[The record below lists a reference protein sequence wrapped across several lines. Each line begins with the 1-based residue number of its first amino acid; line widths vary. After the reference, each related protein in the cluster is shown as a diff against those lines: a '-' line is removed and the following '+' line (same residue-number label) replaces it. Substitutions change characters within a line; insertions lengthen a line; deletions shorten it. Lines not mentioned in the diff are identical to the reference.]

1 VSSAGVR
8 RVRPAVAALAAAA
21 GVLVTVAGCSSS
33 GSSAAS
39 SSASPAPSATTAAS
53 AAAGPTASASASAAA
68 LPTVSMT
75 PLAAASGQLTGT
87 ELESVL
93 LPETD
98 FPSGFATST
107 SGPVTSGGSLTSGA
121 ATYNLATISCATFV
135 EHLGATGFGES
146 AMVSGSVVTT
156 LTTGQAYDQ
165 VIYQFPAAS
174 GASGFLSGV
183 QALGGRCASFKVK
196 ANGVTGT
203 FSLHTAAGSPV
214 GGHPTVELQETGTLG
229 EKVDLDMLLC
239 ASGVDVFAAA
249 GVGVSG
255 AAAPTAPAA
264 ETIVYELMKRQA
276 AEAVLG

>member
-1 VSSAGVR
+1 
-8 RVRPAVAALAAAA
+8 
-21 GVLVTVAGCSSS
+21 
-33 GSSAAS
+33 
-39 SSASPAPSATTAAS
+39 
-53 AAAGPTASASASAAA
+53 
-68 LPTVSMT
+68 
-75 PLAAASGQLTGT
+75 
-87 ELESVL
+87 VL

-107 SGPVTSGGSLTSGA
+107 SGPVTSGGSLTTGA
-121 ATYNLATISCATFV
+121 AKYHLPTTSCATFV
-135 EHLGATGFGES
+135 QHLGATGFGET
-146 AMVSGSVVTT
+146 AMVSGSVV
-156 LTTGQAYDQ
+156 TTGQAYDQ
-165 VIYQFPAAS
+165 VIYQFPTASAAS
-174 GASGFLSGV
+174 AFLSGV

-203 FSLHTAAGSPV
+203 FSLHTTAGSPL

-255 AAAPTAPAA
+255 TAAPTAPAA

-276 AEAVLG
+276 AEVVLG

>member
-53 AAAGPTASASASAAA
+53 AAAAPTASASAAA
-68 LPTVSMT
+68 LPTVS
-75 PLAAASGQLTGT
+75 Q
-87 ELESVL
+87 LESVL

-121 ATYNLATISCATFV
+121 ATYNLAKISCATFV

-156 LTTGQAYDQ
+156 LSAGQAYDQ

-196 ANGVTGT
+196 ANGVNGT

-229 EKVDLDMLLC
+229 EKVNLDMLLC

-276 AEAVLG
+276 AEAVLGQ